1 MALAPLPVPRSAPRG
16 GRHILVADDDPGI
29 RAIVTLNLEAD
40 GFEVTVVDD
49 GTAAL
54 SETTRLLPDLV
65 VLDVMMPGLDGYA
78 VLRALKDD
86 VRTAPIPIVLLTA
99 KATDGDVWEG
109 WRSGADYYMTKPF
122 HPEELSDFARQLL
135 GPWA

>member
-1 MALAPLPVPRSAPRG
+1 MVPG
-16 GRHILVADDDPGI
+16 GRRILVADDDPGI
-29 RAIVTLNLEAD
+29 RAIVGLNLEAD
-40 GFEVTVVDD
+40 GFDVTLVED

-54 SETTRLLPDLV
+54 AETARILPDLV
-65 VLDVMMPGLDGYA
+65 VLDVMMPGLDGYE

-86 VRTAPIPIVLLTA
+86 AHTAPIPVVLLTA
-99 KATDGDVWEG
+99 KATDNDVWDG

-122 HPEELSDFARQLL
+122 NPEELSEFARQLL